1 MSISNFLF
9 SYFLKKTDTKVLIAY
24 GSQTGNVEEVS
35 KALFKKIKF
44 HYKELKEMN
53 SITDIN
59 DLNNYDY
66 VFFLVSTTGDGEFP
80 DNSYKFWKLIK
91 KYREPVNFN
100 YALIGFGDSN
110 YRSFCHTSKCLS
122 RVLKK
127 LQAEEIFPLTKID
140 DATDNCEKID
150 KWIEDI
156 CLLLDNKENV

>member
-9 SYFLKKTDTKVLIAY
+9 SYFLTKTDTKVLIAY

-35 KALFKKIKF
+35 KALFKKIKL

-100 YALIGFGDSN
+100 YALIGFGNSN

-122 RVLKK
+122 RVLK
-127 LQAEEIFPLTKID
+127 
-140 DATDNCEKID
+140 NCKQKRYFLERY
-150 KWIEDI
+150 
-156 CLLLDNKENV
+156 LLGSIHC